1 LDRYRKRIAEEK
13 RYLAEMKSFCLN
25 YNPKGGDSIG
35 EIVKFPVADG
45 YAEYMVLKIKPLCLI
60 HLPLNDAYEFQYAQN
75 LTTKDILLSIK
86 QEKDWGNYIKER
98 LNTL

>member
-1 LDRYRKRIAEEK
+1 
-13 RYLAEMKSFCLN
+13 
-25 YNPKGGDSIG
+25 
-35 EIVKFPVADG
+35 
-45 YAEYMVLKIKPLCLI
+45 MVLKIKPLCLI